1 MASSEFARA
10 SGSASDARGPRFADL
25 LRSFTDQ
32 ARLALGTRG
41 VLWASAAG
49 AIGILCVVVV
59 LADIGL
65 SLHRSDV
72 DPQRQ
77 KAREVLALDNAS
89 RQLMRNI
96 LATSAAA
103 RPDGAPPRGVEAP
116 WRSFEGALTALCR
129 DFAVAPGTKLAA
141 TCAARAAFVDR
152 AGRALMAFQTERG
165 PIDPTILRELL
176 ELRDDISELSQV
188 TTAAADGLIGRLVD
202 DYMTALIVLTLS
214 TTGFVAAGLVL
225 ILLVGRASMDF
236 HTQWQR
242 AARAASD
249 AGASRDLLREVIEA
263 LPAGVAVYDNDERLV
278 MSNAVADSL
287 TPAMREADVTG
298 WTYEMLARD
307 SARRLEEAGAGP
319 QPVEEWIARF
329 RRKDATPTRREAADG
344 RWYDWSEKTTSTGM
358 TVGLRIDVTDI
369 KRHEQEIEKARAEQ
383 ERSRA
388 RYQSL
393 VDSLQDMVY
402 AVDARG
408 TFTYVSPGAADLLG
422 VPPAALVGTRFR
434 DWVVPEDVDLIMKAG
449 RAFHRS
455 PSLEQRQLRFRM
467 RAADGTV
474 RPVELRYRKPP
485 PLSTG
490 EDPDTAQVGV
500 IRDVTELERTRA
512 EYQSLVDSLAD
523 VAYTLDVE
531 TGKFTFVNAA
541 AEDFFGVPPDR
552 FVGTHFLEHIAPESV
567 EQVRSTTTREYR
579 EGDPGTFARF
589 RMLAAG
595 GTPRTV
601 EVRAR
606 RRRDLQGRLISTG
619 VIRDVEEQ
627 VQLETRLESEMTRL
641 RSIVESGGA
650 LIVLVDWALQVVMVN
665 SGFTTLT
672 GIAEAD
678 AVGKTLEEVMEL
690 PLDPARTTPSRH
702 VVKLRDRAGRERLV
716 AVTATPVTDA
726 EGAVSSIVLLGVD
739 DTDRR
744 EAEQALYDT
753 ERFAT
758 VGEMAGTMA
767 HEISQP
773 LQVINLSCMLAREEL
788 ADASQAGRMGDGAA
802 DTVAFV
808 DNKLERIGQQVEQA
822 SRIIG
827 DLRAFVRGTAL
838 EAPEPFDA
846 NEAVRRT
853 IDLTDHGVR
862 EAGMSFVEK
871 LTDPLPRVLGDIGRF
886 EQVLV
891 NLVNNARDAG
901 GRTITIATGTTKEGG
916 RTYVRIE
923 VEDSGTGIP
932 PEILPRLF
940 NSFVTTKARGK
951 GTGLGLRICRR
962 ILEEMG
968 GRISAANRHQGG
980 ARFEILLP
988 AR

>member
-1 MASSEFARA
+1 MASSDIARA
-10 SGSASDARGPRFADL
+10 ESPDPGSTGPRFSDL
-25 LRSFTDQ
+25 LRSFSGQ

-49 AIGILCVVVV
+49 VIGLISCLIVF
-59 LADIGL
+59 ADIGL

-72 DPQRQ
+72 DPERR
-77 KAREVLALDNAS
+77 KAREVAAVDNGV
-89 RQLMRNI
+89 RLLMRGI
-96 LATSAAA
+96 YGASTA
-103 RPDGAPPRGVEAP
+103 RRPGSDPTRDVEEP
-116 WRSFEGALTALCR
+116 WRNFTSSLELLCR
-129 DFAVAPGTKLAA
+129 DFVPPPQTKLAA
-141 TCAARAAFVDR
+141 TCAARPAFVER
-152 AGRALMAFQTERG
+152 TGREIAAIQTGRDETDMN
-165 PIDPTILRELL
+165 PAVLRELI
-176 ELRDDISELSQV
+176 ELRDDISELNRA
-188 TTAAADGLIGRLVD
+188 TTAAADTMIGRLVD
-202 DYMTALIVLTLS
+202 DYMTALLVLAIS

-249 AGASRDLLREVIEA
+249 AGASRDLLREVIDA
-263 LPAGVAVYDNDERLV
+263 LPAGVAVYDSDERLV

-287 TPAMREADVTG
+287 TPAMQEGNVTG

-307 SARRLEEAGAGP
+307 SARRLEEAGRGP

-329 RRKDATPTRREAADG
+329 RNKSAVVRRRQSADG
-344 RWYDWSEKTTSTGM
+344 RWFEWSEKTTSSGM

-369 KRHEQEIEKARAEQ
+369 VRNETELEKAR
-383 ERSRA
+383 R
-388 RYQSL
+388 RYQTL
-393 VDSLQDMVY
+393 VDSLSDLVY
-402 AVDARG
+402 AVDVRG
-408 TFTYVSPGAADLLG
+408 RFTYVSPGAGELLG
-422 VPPAALVGTRFR
+422 VPPAEAIGKRFQ
-434 DWVVPEDVDLIMKAG
+434 DWIVPEDVERVIAG
-449 RAFHRS
+449 GRECHFS
-455 PSLEQRQLRFRM
+455 PSLEQRRTHFRM
-467 RAADGTV
+467 RSADGSV
-474 RPVELRYRKPP
+474 RPVELRFRKAD
-485 PLSTG
+485 G
-490 EDPDTAQVGV
+490 GDPDAAQVGV

-512 EYQSLVDSLAD
+512 EYQSLIDSLAD
-523 VAYTLDVE
+523 VAYTLDVA
-531 TGKFTFVNAA
+531 TGKFIFVSAA
-541 AEDFFGVPPDR
+541 ARDFFGVPPEK
-552 FVGTHFLEHIAPESV
+552 FVGTHFLEHIAPDSAD
-567 EQVRSTTTREYR
+567 QVRTTTTREYHD
-579 EGDPGTFARF
+579 GDPGTFARF

-595 GTPRTV
+595 GEARHV

-606 RRRDLQGRLISTG
+606 RRLDLQGRVISTG

-672 GIAEAD
+672 GIAAAD
-678 AVGKTLEEVMEL
+678 AVGKTLDEVMEL
-690 PLDPARTTPSRH
+690 PLDPERTQPSRH
-702 VVKLRDRAGRERLV
+702 VVKLRDRSGRERLV
-716 AVTATPVTDA
+716 SVTATPVTDA
-726 EGAVSSIVLLGVD
+726 DGEVSSIVLLGVD
-739 DTDRR
+739 DTERR

-788 ADASQAGRMGDGAA
+788 ADAGRNGAA
-802 DTVAFV
+802 ETEAMAFV

-827 DLRAFVRGTAL
+827 DLRAFVRGTTL
-838 EAPEPFDA
+838 EAPEPFNA

-853 IDLTDHGVR
+853 VDLTDHGVR
-862 EAGMSFVEK
+862 EAGMSFTEK
-871 LTDPLPRVLGDIGRF
+871 LTDPLPTVLGDISRL

-901 GRTITIATGTTKEGG
+901 GRTIAIATGTMEEGG
-916 RTYVRIE
+916 RTYVRIA
-923 VEDSGTGIP
+923 VEDSGPGIS

-968 GRISAANRHQGG
+968 GRISAANRTEGG

>member
-1 MASSEFARA
+1 MASSDIARA
-10 SGSASDARGPRFADL
+10 ESSDPGSTGPRFFDL
-25 LRSFTDQ
+25 LRSFSGQ

-49 AIGILCVVVV
+49 VIGLLSCLIVF
-59 LADIGL
+59 ADIGL

-72 DPQRQ
+72 DPERH
-77 KAREVLALDNAS
+77 KAREVLALDNSS
-89 RQLMRNI
+89 RLLMRNI

-103 RPDGAPPRGVEAP
+103 RPDGAPSRGVEEP
-116 WRSFEGALTALCR
+116 WSNFKAALTALCR
-129 DFAVAPGTKLAA
+129 DFPVPAGTKVAS
-141 TCAARAAFVDR
+141 TCATLPAFVERTGRQIAAFQE
-152 AGRALMAFQTERG
+152 ARG
-165 PIDPTILRELL
+165 PIDPVILRELL

-188 TTAAADGLIGRLVD
+188 TTAAADTMIGRLID
-202 DYMTALIVLTLS
+202 DYTTALFVLTLS

-263 LPAGVAVYDNDERLV
+263 LPAGVAVYDADERLV

-287 TPAMREADVTG
+287 TPAMREGDVTG

-307 SARRLEEAGAGP
+307 SARRLEEAGLGP

-329 RRKDATPTRREAADG
+329 RSKSAVVRRRQSADG
-344 RWYDWSEKTTSTGM
+344 RWFEWSEKTTSGGM

-369 KRHEQEIEKARAEQ
+369 RRHEAELEKAR
-383 ERSRA
+383 R
-388 RYQSL
+388 RYQTL
-393 VDSLQDMVY
+393 VDSLSDLVY
-402 AVDARG
+402 AVDVRG
-408 TFTYVSPGAADLLG
+408 RFTYVSPGAGELLG
-422 VPPAALVGTRFR
+422 VPPAEAIGKRFQ
-434 DWVVPEDVDLIMKAG
+434 DWIVPEDVERVIAG
-449 RAFHRS
+449 GRECHFS
-455 PSLEQRQLRFRM
+455 PSLEQRRTHFRM
-467 RAADGTV
+467 RSADGSV
-474 RPVELRYRKPP
+474 RPVELRFRKAD
-485 PLSTG
+485 G
-490 EDPDTAQVGV
+490 GDPDAAQVGV

-523 VAYTLDVE
+523 VAYTLDVA
-531 TGKFTFVNAA
+531 TGKFTFVSAA
-541 AEDFFGVPPDR
+541 ARDFFGVAPET
-552 FVGTHFLEHIAPESV
+552 FVGTHFLEHIAPESID
-567 EQVRSTTTREYR
+567 QVRTTTTRDYR
-579 EGDPGTFARF
+579 DGDPGTFARF

-595 GTPRTV
+595 GEARHV

-606 RRRDLQGRLISTG
+606 RRLDLQGRVISTG

-627 VQLETRLESEMTRL
+627 VQLEIRLESEMTRL

-672 GIAEAD
+672 GVAAAD
-678 AVGKTLEEVMEL
+678 AVGKTLDEVMDL
-690 PLDPARTTPSRH
+690 PLDPERTSPSRH
-702 VVKLRDRAGRERLV
+702 VVKLRNRTGRERLV

-726 EGAVSSIVLLGVD
+726 EGEVSSIVLLGVD
-739 DTDRR
+739 DTERR

-788 ADASQAGRMGDGAA
+788 ADAGRNGAA
-802 DTVAFV
+802 AAETMAFV
-808 DNKLERIGQQVEQA
+808 DTKLERIGQQVEQA

-827 DLRAFVRGTAL
+827 DLRAFVRGTTL
-838 EAPEPFDA
+838 EAPEPFNA

-853 IDLTDHGVR
+853 VDLTDHGVR
-862 EAGMSFVEK
+862 EAGMSFTEK
-871 LTDPLPRVLGDIGRF
+871 LTDPLPAVLGDISRL

-901 GRTITIATGTTKEGG
+901 GRTIAIATGTMEEGG
-916 RTYVRIE
+916 RIYVRIA
-923 VEDSGTGIP
+923 VEDSGPGIA

-968 GRISAANRHQGG
+968 GRISAANRAEGG

>member
-1 MASSEFARA
+1 MASSDIAPESR
-10 SGSASDARGPRFADL
+10 SGEVRFFDL
-25 LRSFTDQ
+25 LRSFSEQ

-41 VLWASAAG
+41 VLWAAAAG
-49 AIGILCVVVV
+49 AIGVACCAIAF
-59 LADIGL
+59 ADIGL

-72 DPQRQ
+72 DPERQR
-77 KAREVLALDNAS
+77 AREVLALDNAS
-89 RQLMRNI
+89 RLLLRSI
-96 LATSAAA
+96 LAGSATLHPEST
-103 RPDGAPPRGVEAP
+103 RSVEGP
-116 WRSFEGALTALCR
+116 WRSFSSSLVHLCR
-129 DFAVAPGTKLAA
+129 DFDVPQGTRLAA
-141 TCAARAAFVDR
+141 TCATQPDFMARVGREIAAF
-152 AGRALMAFQTERG
+152 QSERG
-165 PIDPTILRELL
+165 PINPVVLRELID
-176 ELRDDISELSQV
+176 LRDNISELSV
-188 TTAAADGLIGRLVD
+188 ITTAAADAMIGRLID
-202 DYMTALIVLTLS
+202 DYMTALLVLTLS
-214 TTGFVAAGLVL
+214 TMGFVTAGLVL

-236 HTQWQR
+236 HAQWRR
-242 AARAASD
+242 AARAASE
-249 AGASRDLLREVIEA
+249 AGASRDLLREVIDA
-263 LPAGVAVYDNDERLV
+263 LPAGVAVYDADERLV

-287 TPAMREADVTG
+287 TPVMQETDVTG
-298 WTYEMLARD
+298 WTYEMLVRD
-307 SARRLEEAGAGP
+307 TARRLEEAGRGP
-319 QPVEEWIARF
+319 QPVEEWVARF
-329 RRKDATPTRREAADG
+329 RAKDPVPRRRPAADG
-344 RWYDWSEKTTSTGM
+344 RWFDWSEKTTSSGM

-369 KRHEQEIEKARAEQ
+369 KQHEAELEKAR
-383 ERSRA
+383 R
-388 RYQSL
+388 RYQTL
-393 VDSLQDMVY
+393 VDSLSDLVY
-402 AVDARG
+402 AVDVRG
-408 TFTYVSPGAADLLG
+408 RFTYVSPGAGELLG
-422 VPPAALVGTRFR
+422 IPPAEAIGKRFK
-434 DWVVPEDVDLIMKAG
+434 DWIVPEDVERVIAG
-449 RAFHRS
+449 GRECHFS
-455 PSLEQRQLRFRM
+455 PSLEQRHARFRM
-467 RAADGTV
+467 RSADGSV
-474 RPVELRYRKPP
+474 RPVELRFRKAD
-485 PLSTG
+485 G
-490 EDPDTAQVGV
+490 GDPDAAQVGV

-523 VAYTLDVE
+523 VAYTLDVS
-531 TGKFTFVNAA
+531 TGRFTFVNAA
-541 AEDFFGVPPDR
+541 VQDFFGVPPEK

-567 EQVRSTTTREYR
+567 EQVGSTTTRAYT

-595 GTPRTV
+595 GEPRTV

-606 RRRDLQGRLISTG
+606 RRLDLQGRLISTG

-627 VQLETRLESEMTRL
+627 VQLEARLESEMTRL

-678 AVGKTLEEVMEL
+678 AVGKALEEVMEL
-690 PLDPARTTPSRH
+690 PLDAARTRPSRH
-702 VVKLRDRAGRERLV
+702 VVKLRDRSGRERLV

-726 EGAVSSIVLLGVD
+726 NGAVSSIVLLGVD
-739 DTDRR
+739 DTERR
-744 EAEQALYDT
+744 EAEQALYDA

-788 ADASQAGRMGDGAA
+788 AAQAGAMGNGAS

-808 DNKLERIGQQVEQA
+808 DNKLERIGQQVETA

-827 DLRAFVRGTAL
+827 DLRAFVRGTTL
-838 EAPEPFDA
+838 EAPEPFNA

-853 IDLTDHGVR
+853 VDLTDHGVR
-862 EAGMSFVEK
+862 EAGMSFVER
-871 LTDPLPRVLGDIGRF
+871 LTDPLPAVLGDISRL

-891 NLVNNARDAG
+891 NLVNNSRDAG
-901 GRTITIATGTTKEGG
+901 GRTIAIATGTVEEGG
-916 RTYVRIE
+916 RTYVRIA
-923 VEDSGTGIP
+923 VEDSGPGIA

-968 GRISAANRHQGG
+968 GRISAGNRPEGG

>member
-1 MASSEFARA
+1 MASSDIARA
-10 SGSASDARGPRFADL
+10 GSPDPGSTGLRFIDL
-25 LRSFTDQ
+25 LRSFSSQ

-49 AIGILCVVVV
+49 VIGLISCLIVF
-59 LADIGL
+59 ADIGL

-72 DPQRQ
+72 DPERR
-77 KAREVLALDNAS
+77 KAREVAAVDNGV
-89 RQLMRNI
+89 RLLMRGI
-96 LATSAAA
+96 YGASTSR
-103 RPDGAPPRGVEAP
+103 RPGSDSAHVVEEA
-116 WRSFEGALTALCR
+116 WRNFANSLELLCR
-129 DFAVAPGTKLAA
+129 DFVLPPGTKLAA
-141 TCAARAAFVDR
+141 TCAARPAFVER
-152 AGRALMAFQTERG
+152 TGREIAVVQTGRDETDM
-165 PIDPTILRELL
+165 DPRVLRDLL
-176 ELRDDISELSQV
+176 DLRDDISDLNRA
-188 TTAAADGLIGRLVD
+188 TTAAADTMIGRLVD
-202 DYMTALIVLTLS
+202 DYMTALLVLALS

-249 AGASRDLLREVIEA
+249 AGASRDLLREVIDA
-263 LPAGVAVYDNDERLV
+263 LPAGIAVYDADERLV

-287 TPAMREADVTG
+287 TPAMQEGDVTG
-298 WTYEMLARD
+298 WTYEMLARN
-307 SARRLEEAGAGP
+307 SARRLEEAGRGP

-329 RRKDATPTRREAADG
+329 RAKDPVPRRRQSSDG
-344 RWYDWSEKTTSTGM
+344 RWFEWSEKTTSSGM
-358 TVGLRIDVTDI
+358 TVGLRIDVTNVM
-369 KRHEQEIEKARAEQ
+369 RHEAELEKAR
-383 ERSRA
+383 R
-388 RYQSL
+388 RYQTL
-393 VDSLQDMVY
+393 VDSLSDLVY
-402 AVDARG
+402 AVDVRG
-408 TFTYVSPGAADLLG
+408 RFTYVSPGAGELLG
-422 VPPAALVGTRFR
+422 VPPAEAIGKRFQ
-434 DWVVPEDVDLIMKAG
+434 DWIVPEDVERVIAG
-449 RAFHRS
+449 GRECHFS
-455 PSLEQRQLRFRM
+455 PSLEQRHTHFRM
-467 RAADGTV
+467 RSADGSV
-474 RPVELRYRKPP
+474 RPVELRFRKAD
-485 PLSTG
+485 G
-490 EDPDTAQVGV
+490 GDPDAAQVGV

-523 VAYTLDVE
+523 VAYTLDVA
-531 TGKFTFVNAA
+531 TGKFIFVSAA
-541 AEDFFGVPPDR
+541 ARDFFGVAPEK
-552 FVGTHFLEHIAPESV
+552 FVGTHFLEHIAPDSMD
-567 EQVRSTTTREYR
+567 QVHTTTTREYR
-579 EGDPGTFARF
+579 DGDPGTFARF

-595 GTPRTV
+595 GEARHV

-606 RRRDLQGRLISTG
+606 RRLDLQGRVISTG

-627 VQLETRLESEMTRL
+627 VQLEVRLESEMTRL

-665 SGFTTLT
+665 SGFTALT
-672 GIAEAD
+672 GVAAAD
-678 AVGKTLEEVMEL
+678 AVGKTLDEVMDL
-690 PLDPARTTPSRH
+690 PLDPERTSPSRH
-702 VVKLRDRAGRERLV
+702 VVKLRDRPGSGSGRERLV
-716 AVTATPVTDA
+716 AVTATPITDA
-726 EGAVSSIVLLGVD
+726 EGEVSSIVLLGVD
-739 DTDRR
+739 DTERR

-788 ADASQAGRMGDGAA
+788 ADAGRNGTAPAGAM
-802 DTVAFV
+802 AFV

-827 DLRAFVRGTAL
+827 DLRAFVRGTTL
-838 EAPEPFDA
+838 EAPEPFNA

-853 IDLTDHGVR
+853 VDLTDHGVR
-862 EAGMSFVEK
+862 EAGMSFAEK
-871 LTDPLPRVLGDIGRF
+871 LTDPLPAVLGDISRL

-901 GRTITIATGTTKEGG
+901 GRTIAIATGTVEEGG
-916 RTYVRIE
+916 RTYVRIA
-923 VEDSGTGIP
+923 VEDSGPGIA

-968 GRISAANRHQGG
+968 GRISAANRAEGG

>member
-1 MASSEFARA
+1 MASSDIARA
-10 SGSASDARGPRFADL
+10 GSSDPGSTGPRFFDL
-25 LRSFTDQ
+25 LRSFSGQ

-49 AIGILCVVVV
+49 VIGLLSCLIVF
-59 LADIGL
+59 ADIGL

-72 DPQRQ
+72 DPERR
-77 KAREVLALDNAS
+77 KAREVAAVDNGV
-89 RQLMRNI
+89 RVLMRGI
-96 LATSAAA
+96 FGGATAVPAGGTPA
-103 RPDGAPPRGVEAP
+103 RAVEEP
-116 WRSFEGALTALCR
+116 WRNFANSLELLCR
-129 DFAVAPGTKLAA
+129 DFAVPPQTKLAA
-141 TCAARAAFVDR
+141 TCAARPAFVER
-152 AGRALMAFQTERG
+152 TGREIAAFQTG
-165 PIDPTILRELL
+165 HDAMDPAVLRELL

-188 TTAAADGLIGRLVD
+188 TTAAADTMIGRLVD
-202 DYMTALIVLTLS
+202 DYTTALLVLTLS

-263 LPAGVAVYDNDERLV
+263 LPAGVAVYDADERLV

-287 TPAMREADVTG
+287 TPAMREGDVTG

-307 SARRLEEAGAGP
+307 SARRLEEAGLGP

-329 RRKDATPTRREAADG
+329 RSKSAVVRRRQSTDG
-344 RWYDWSEKTTSTGM
+344 RWFEWSEKTTSGGM

-369 KRHEQEIEKARAEQ
+369 RRHEAELEKAR
-383 ERSRA
+383 R
-388 RYQSL
+388 RYQTL
-393 VDSLQDMVY
+393 VDSLSDLVY
-402 AVDARG
+402 AVDVRG
-408 TFTYVSPGAADLLG
+408 RFTYVSPGAGELLG
-422 VPPAALVGTRFR
+422 VPPAEAIGKRFQ
-434 DWVVPEDVDLIMKAG
+434 DWIVPEDVERVIAG
-449 RAFHRS
+449 GRECHFS
-455 PSLEQRQLRFRM
+455 PSLEQRRTHFRM
-467 RAADGTV
+467 RSADGSV
-474 RPVELRYRKPP
+474 RPVELRFRKAD
-485 PLSTG
+485 G
-490 EDPDTAQVGV
+490 GDPDAAQVGV

-523 VAYTLDVE
+523 VAYTLDVA
-531 TGKFTFVNAA
+531 TGKFTFVSAA
-541 AEDFFGVPPDR
+541 ARDFFGVAPET

-567 EQVRSTTTREYR
+567 DQVRTTTTRDYR
-579 EGDPGTFARF
+579 DGDPGTFARF

-595 GTPRTV
+595 GEARHV

-606 RRRDLQGRLISTG
+606 RRLDLQGRVISTG

-627 VQLETRLESEMTRL
+627 VQLEIRLESEMTRL

-672 GIAEAD
+672 GVAAAD
-678 AVGKTLEEVMEL
+678 AVGKTLDEVMDL
-690 PLDPARTTPSRH
+690 PLDPERTSPSRH
-702 VVKLRDRAGRERLV
+702 VVKLRNRTGRERLV

-726 EGAVSSIVLLGVD
+726 EGEVSSIVLLGVD
-739 DTDRR
+739 DTERR

-788 ADASQAGRMGDGAA
+788 ADAGKHGAVA
-802 DTVAFV
+802 AETMAFV
-808 DNKLERIGQQVEQA
+808 DTKLERIGQQVEQA

-827 DLRAFVRGTAL
+827 DLRAFVRGTTL
-838 EAPEPFDA
+838 EAPEPFNA

-853 IDLTDHGVR
+853 VDLTDHGVR
-862 EAGMSFVEK
+862 EAGMSFTEK
-871 LTDPLPRVLGDIGRF
+871 LTDPLPAVLGDISRL

-901 GRTITIATGTTKEGG
+901 GRTIAIATGTMEEGG
-916 RTYVRIE
+916 RIYVRIA
-923 VEDSGTGIP
+923 VEDSGPGIA

-968 GRISAANRHQGG
+968 GRISAANRAEGG

>member
-1 MASSEFARA
+1 MASSDIAGA
-10 SGSASDARGPRFADL
+10 SGSAGPRFIDL
-25 LRSFTDQ
+25 LRSFAGQ

-41 VLWASAAG
+41 VLWATAAG
-49 AIGILCVVVV
+49 VIGMACCLIAF
-59 LADIGL
+59 ADIGL

-72 DPQRQ
+72 DPQRRE
-77 KAREVLALDNAS
+77 AREVLALDNSS
-89 RQLMRNI
+89 RLLMRSI

-103 RPDGAPPRGVEAP
+103 LPGGAPSRGVEEP
-116 WRSFEGALTALCR
+116 WQNFMATLAALCR
-129 DFAVAPGTKLAA
+129 DFVVPPGTKVAA
-141 TCAARAAFVDR
+141 TCATQPAFVER
-152 AGRALMAFQTERG
+152 AGRAIAALHNERG
-165 PIDPTILRELL
+165 PIDPVILRELL
-176 ELRDDISELSQV
+176 ELRDDISGLSLV
-188 TTAAADGLIGRLVD
+188 TTAAADSTIGRLID

-225 ILLVGRASMDF
+225 ILLVGRTSMDF
-236 HTQWQR
+236 HAQWQR
-242 AARAASD
+242 AARAASE
-249 AGASRDLLREVIEA
+249 AGASRDLLREVIDA
-263 LPAGVAVYDNDERLV
+263 LPAGVAVYDADERLV

-287 TPAMREADVTG
+287 TPVMREADVRG

-307 SARRLEEAGAGP
+307 SARRLEEAGRGP
-319 QPVEEWIARF
+319 QQVDEWIARF
-329 RRKDATPTRREAADG
+329 RAKDPVPRRRPASDG
-344 RWYDWSEKTTSTGM
+344 RWFDWSEKMTSSGM

-369 KRHEQEIEKARAEQ
+369 MQHEDELEKAR
-383 ERSRA
+383 R
-388 RYQSL
+388 RYQTL
-393 VDSLQDMVY
+393 VDSLSDLVY
-402 AVDARG
+402 AVDVRG
-408 TFTYVSPGAADLLG
+408 RFTYVSPGARDLLG
-422 VPPAALVGTRFR
+422 IPPAEAIGKRFK
-434 DWVVPEDVDLIMKAG
+434 DWIVPEDVERVIAG
-449 RAFHRS
+449 GRECHFS
-455 PSLEQRQLRFRM
+455 PSLEQRHARFRM
-467 RAADGTV
+467 RSADGTV
-474 RPVELRYRKPP
+474 RPVELRFRKAD
-485 PLSTG
+485 G
-490 EDPDTAQVGV
+490 GDPDAAQVGV
-500 IRDVTELERTRA
+500 IRDVTELERARA

-541 AEDFFGVPPDR
+541 ARDFFGVEPEK
-552 FVGTHFLEHIAPESV
+552 FIGTHFLEYIAPESV
-567 EQVRSTTTREYR
+567 EQVRSTTTRAYR
-579 EGDPGTFARF
+579 DGDPGTFARF
-589 RMLAAG
+589 RMLAEG
-595 GTPRTV
+595 GEARNV

-606 RRRDLQGRLISTG
+606 RRLDVRGRLISTG

-627 VQLETRLESEMTRL
+627 VQLEARLESEMTRL

-690 PLDPARTTPSRH
+690 SLDPARTSPSRH
-702 VVKLRDRAGRERLV
+702 VVKLRDRSGRERLV
-716 AVTATPVTDA
+716 AVTATPVTDGT
-726 EGAVSSIVLLGVD
+726 GAVSSIVLLGVD

-744 EAEQALYDT
+744 EAEQVLYDT

-773 LQVINLSCMLAREEL
+773 LQVINLSCTLAREEL
-788 ADASQAGRMGDGAA
+788 ADAGRSGNAEAA
-802 DTVAFV
+802 IPFV
-808 DNKLERIGQQVEQA
+808 DGKLERISQQVDMA

-827 DLRAFVRGTAL
+827 DLRDFVRGTTL
-838 EAPEPFDA
+838 EAPEPFNA

-871 LTDPLPRVLGDIGRF
+871 LTDPLPAVLGDISRL

-891 NLVNNARDAG
+891 NLVNNARDAA
-901 GRTITIATGTTKEGG
+901 GRTIELTTGTVKEGG
-916 RTYVRIE
+916 RTYVRIA
-923 VEDSGTGIP
+923 VEDSGPGIA

-968 GRISAANRHQGG
+968 GRISAVNRPEGG

-988 AR
+988 AG

>member
-1 MASSEFARA
+1 MASSDIARA
-10 SGSASDARGPRFADL
+10 GSSDPGSTGPRFFDL
-25 LRSFTDQ
+25 LRSFSGQ

-49 AIGILCVVVV
+49 VIGLLSCLIVF
-59 LADIGL
+59 ADIGL

-72 DPQRQ
+72 DPERR
-77 KAREVLALDNAS
+77 KAREVAAVDNGV
-89 RQLMRNI
+89 RVLMRGI
-96 LATSAAA
+96 FGGATAVPAGGTPA
-103 RPDGAPPRGVEAP
+103 RAVEEP
-116 WRSFEGALTALCR
+116 WRNFANSLELLCR
-129 DFAVAPGTKLAA
+129 DFAVPPQTKLAA
-141 TCAARAAFVDR
+141 TCAARPAFVER
-152 AGRALMAFQTERG
+152 TGREIAAFQTG
-165 PIDPTILRELL
+165 HDAMDPAVLRELL

-188 TTAAADGLIGRLVD
+188 TTATADTMIGRLVD
-202 DYMTALIVLTLS
+202 DYTTALLVLTLS

-263 LPAGVAVYDNDERLV
+263 LPAGVAVYDADERLV

-287 TPAMREADVTG
+287 TPAMREGDVTG

-307 SARRLEEAGAGP
+307 SARRLEEAGLGP

-329 RRKDATPTRREAADG
+329 RSKSAVVRRRQSTDG
-344 RWYDWSEKTTSTGM
+344 RWFEWSEKTTSGGM

-369 KRHEQEIEKARAEQ
+369 RRHEAELEKAR
-383 ERSRA
+383 R
-388 RYQSL
+388 RYQTL
-393 VDSLQDMVY
+393 VDSLSDLVY
-402 AVDARG
+402 AVDVRG
-408 TFTYVSPGAADLLG
+408 RFTYVSPGAGELLG
-422 VPPAALVGTRFR
+422 VPPAEAIGKRFQ
-434 DWVVPEDVDLIMKAG
+434 DWIVPEDVERVIAG
-449 RAFHRS
+449 GRECHFS
-455 PSLEQRQLRFRM
+455 PSLEQRRTHFRM
-467 RAADGTV
+467 RSADGSV
-474 RPVELRYRKPP
+474 RPVELRFRKAD
-485 PLSTG
+485 G
-490 EDPDTAQVGV
+490 GDPDAAQVGV

-523 VAYTLDVE
+523 VAYTLDVA
-531 TGKFTFVNAA
+531 TGKFTFVSAA
-541 AEDFFGVPPDR
+541 ARDFFGVAPET

-567 EQVRSTTTREYR
+567 DQVRTTTTRDYR
-579 EGDPGTFARF
+579 DGDPGTFARF

-595 GTPRTV
+595 GEARHV

-606 RRRDLQGRLISTG
+606 RRLDLQGRVISTG

-627 VQLETRLESEMTRL
+627 VQLEIRLESEMTRL

-672 GIAEAD
+672 GVAAAD
-678 AVGKTLEEVMEL
+678 AVGKTLDEVMDL
-690 PLDPARTTPSRH
+690 PLDPERTSPSRH
-702 VVKLRDRAGRERLV
+702 VVKLRNRTGRERLV

-726 EGAVSSIVLLGVD
+726 EGEVSSIVLLGVD
-739 DTDRR
+739 DTERR

-788 ADASQAGRMGDGAA
+788 ADAGKHGAVA
-802 DTVAFV
+802 AETMAFV
-808 DNKLERIGQQVEQA
+808 DTKLERIGQQVEQA

-827 DLRAFVRGTAL
+827 DLRAFVRGTTL
-838 EAPEPFDA
+838 EAPEPFNA

-853 IDLTDHGVR
+853 VDLTDHGVR
-862 EAGMSFVEK
+862 EAGMSFTEK
-871 LTDPLPRVLGDIGRF
+871 LTDPLPAVLGDISRL

-901 GRTITIATGTTKEGG
+901 GRTIAIATGTMEEGG
-916 RTYVRIE
+916 RIYVRIA
-923 VEDSGTGIP
+923 VEDSGPGIA

-968 GRISAANRHQGG
+968 GRISAANRAEGG